1 MIIEIRKGETGP
13 GKGLH
18 VDHDRPAGKGFL
30 EAHSEDAEVV
40 GSEAKQT

>member
-1 MIIEIRKGETGP
+1 MIIEIRKGETGS

-18 VDHDRPAGKGFL
+18 VDHDRPARKGFL
-30 EAHSEDAEVV
+30 EAHAEYGEVV